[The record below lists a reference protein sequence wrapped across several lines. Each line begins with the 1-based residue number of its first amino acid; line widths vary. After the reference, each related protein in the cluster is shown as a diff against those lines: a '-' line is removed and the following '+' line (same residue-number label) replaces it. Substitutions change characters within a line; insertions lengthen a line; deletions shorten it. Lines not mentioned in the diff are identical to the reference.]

1 MRPSSS
7 PSAMWSSARKFLTRS
22 SPRSSAL
29 RKMKTKT
36 TMVRTTRTE
45 APWELYFGLKC
56 PRGNIYHQP
65 HPDPWWSG
73 ESVFAVEGQLLPQ
86 PVGPFYH
93 GIIRPDWS
101 HEILGP
107 GDYLLSPA
115 ERRVAVPRI
124 AARLASD
131 GCIGYKNYDV
141 HGVYVTTSRATMV
154 GIDYYEVEPEGLL
167 WPDPERIR
175 DDWCC
180 IRARIISVHRGVM
193 ADV

>member
-1 MRPSSS
+1 
-7 PSAMWSSARKFLTRS
+7 MWSSARKFLTRS

-56 PRGNIYHQP
+56 PTGNIYHQP

-73 ESVFAVEGQLLPQ
+73 ESVFAVEGQLLSQ

-131 GCIGYKNYDV
+131 GCIDYKNYDV
-141 HGVYVTTSRATMV
+141 HGVYVTTRLSVMA

-167 WPDPERIR
+167 WPDPEVPIR

-180 IRARIISVHRGVM
+180 SRARIISVHRGVM